1 MARDQTASAHHPAT
15 DRGFWRAS
23 LAGLSAVL
31 VGIGLARFAYT
42 PLIPAL
48 IAADW
53 FSPSDAVYLGAA
65 NLGGYFLGAVLGRPL
80 ARAPRRPIL
89 RGMMLAAT
97 ASFFAGAWPQ
107 SFLWYFLWR
116 LIAGISGGALMVLA
130 APSVLPTV
138 PPARRGLAGG
148 IIFTGVGLGIAASGT
163 LLPLLLRAG
172 LVEAWCALGA
182 LAALLTALTWSA
194 WPALPAAAP
203 LFSRIALLPRDRRV
217 RALSAEYA
225 LNAVGFVPHMVFLV
239 DFIARGLGR
248 GVTAASVY
256 WVLFGVGAMLG
267 PITAGHLADRIGFKL
282 ALRLAYVLEGGAV
295 ALLAYSSATPALVV
309 SSLVAGAFV
318 PGIVSL
324 VLGRIAELMPGDPFG
339 QGMAWSATTTAFAMG
354 QAVAAY
360 GLSFLFAQ
368 GSGYHALF
376 AIGAAALA
384 AALLIDLA
392 ANRHDGP
399 RRAPA

>member
-1 MARDQTASAHHPAT
+1 MAQEEISPTRRAAIDP
-15 DRGFWRAS
+15 GFWRPS
-23 LAGLSAVL
+23 LAGMSAVL

-48 IAADW
+48 IAAHW

-80 ARAPRRPIL
+80 ARVPRRPIL
-89 RGMMLAAT
+89 RVMMLAAS

-107 SFLWYFLWR
+107 SFLWYFFWR
-116 LIAGISGGALMVLA
+116 VVAGVSGGALMVLA

-148 IIFTGVGLGIAASGT
+148 VIFTGVGLGIAASGT
-163 LLPLLLRAG
+163 LLPLLLRLG
-172 LVEAWCALGA
+172 LAETWCALGV
-182 LAALLTALTWSA
+182 LAALLTALTWNV
-194 WPALPAAAP
+194 WPAQVAAAP
-203 LFSRIALLPRDRRV
+203 LVIRVALLPRDPRV
-217 RALSAEYA
+217 RALAVEYA

-248 GVTAASVY
+248 GLAEASAY

-267 PITAGHLADRIGFKL
+267 PITAGHLADHIGFKW
-282 ALRLAYVLEGGAV
+282 ALWLAYVLEGAAV
-295 ALLAYSSATPALVV
+295 ALLAFSSAPAALVV

-324 VLGRIAELMPGDPFG
+324 VLGRIGELMPGDAFG
-339 QGMAWSATTTAFAMG
+339 QAFAWSATTTAFAMG

-360 GLSFLFAQ
+360 GYSFLFAA
-368 GSGYHALF
+368 GSGYRLLF

-392 ANRHDGP
+392 AG
-399 RRAPA
+399 RARLRQARA

>member
-1 MARDQTASAHHPAT
+1 M
-15 DRGFWRAS
+15 
-23 LAGLSAVL
+23 SAVL

-80 ARAPRRPIL
+80 ARLPRRPIL
-89 RGMMLAAT
+89 RAMMLAAS

-107 SFLWYFLWR
+107 SFLWYFVWR
-116 LIAGISGGALMVLA
+116 LVAGVSGGALMVLA

-148 IIFTGVGLGIAASGT
+148 VVFTGVGLGIAASGT
-163 LLPLLLRAG
+163 LTPLLLRLG
-172 LVEAWCALGA
+172 LAETWCALGA
-182 LAALLTALTWSA
+182 IAALLTALTWNA
-194 WPALPAAAP
+194 WPAHAAAAP
-203 LFSRIALLPRDRRV
+203 LMTRMALLPRDPRV
-217 RALSAEYA
+217 RALAVEYA

-248 GVTAASVY
+248 GLAEASAY

-267 PITAGHLADRIGFKL
+267 PITAGHLADRIGFKR
-282 ALRLAYVLEGGAV
+282 ALWLAYVLEGAAV
-295 ALLAYSSATPALVV
+295 ALLALSSAPPALVV

-324 VLGRIAELMPGDPFG
+324 VLGRIGELMPGDTFG
-339 QGMAWSATTTAFAMG
+339 QGLAWSATTTAFAMG

-360 GLSFLFAQ
+360 GFSFLFAA
-368 GSGYHALF
+368 GSGYRLLF
-376 AIGAAALA
+376 AIGATALA

-392 ANRHDGP
+392 AARP
-399 RRAPA
+399 RPQPARV

>member
-1 MARDQTASAHHPAT
+1 MAREEISPARRGAI
-15 DRGFWRAS
+15 DGGFWRPS
-23 LAGLSAVL
+23 LAGMSAVL

-48 IAADW
+48 IAAQW

-80 ARAPRRPIL
+80 ARVPRRPIL
-89 RGMMLAAT
+89 RAMMLAAT

-107 SFLWYFLWR
+107 SFLWYFVWR
-116 LIAGISGGALMVLA
+116 LIAGVSGGALMVLA

-148 IIFTGVGLGIAASGT
+148 VIFTGVGLGIAASGT
-163 LLPLLLRAG
+163 LIPLLLRLG
-172 LVEAWCALGA
+172 LAETWCALGA
-182 LAALLTALTWSA
+182 LAALLTLLSWNA
-194 WPALPAAAP
+194 WPAHAAAAP
-203 LFSRIALLPRDRRV
+203 PMTRLAPLPRDPRI
-217 RALSAEYA
+217 RALAVEYA

-248 GVTAASVY
+248 GLAEASAY
-256 WVLFGVGAMLG
+256 WVLFGLGAMLG
-267 PITAGHLADRIGFKL
+267 PITAGHLADRIGFKR
-282 ALRLAYVLEGGAV
+282 ALWLAYVLEGAAV
-295 ALLAYSSATPALVV
+295 ALLALWSEPLALVV

-324 VLGRIAELMPGDPFG
+324 VLGRIGELMPGDAFG
-339 QGMAWSATTTAFAMG
+339 QGLAWSAITTAFAMG

-360 GLSFLFAQ
+360 GFSFLFAA
-368 GSGYHALF
+368 GSGYRLLF

-384 AALLIDLA
+384 VALLIDLA
-392 ANRHDGP
+392 AGRARP
-399 RRAPA
+399 RRAQA